1 MSSATLQQFPLI
13 FFIKLFNGLRE
24 LLQKFFVDF
33 LSGFAEIFY
42 IYAAK
47 KSFNISFLMEE
58 GMVCEKQ
65 KLAGIA
71 GDTRGNFEIDATS
84 LRRFSPLR

>member
-1 MSSATLQQFPLI
+1 M
-13 FFIKLFNGLRE
+13 
-24 LLQKFFVDF
+24 QKFFVDF

-71 GDTRGNFEIDATS
+71 ETEQHALPCSNIPPKMALTYLGRNRLI
-84 LRRFSPLR
+84 